1 MKVYGFTEEAVGI
14 MEVENSLEAE
24 QEFVGGYIEVYCIG
38 NKLDVVCNDEGKI
51 NGLEYRV
58 AHIEDGS
65 IVEVIAGDCFV
76 CRHNDEGE
84 FVSIK
89 DEDVEYIKEKLKP
102 VVFTIGNRIF
112 VRSN

>member
-1 MKVYGFTEEAVGI
+1 MKVYGFTEETVGV
-14 MEVENSLEAE
+14 MEVENSLKAE
-24 QEFVGGYIEVYCIG
+24 QDFVGGHIEVYCIG
-38 NKLDVVCNDEGKI
+38 NHLDVVCNDEGKI

-65 IVEVIAGDCFV
+65 IVEIIAGDCFV

-84 FVSIK
+84 FISIK

-102 VVFTIGNRIF
+102 VVMVIGNRIF